1 MAKPLKLGNHLMA
14 RYPISAACFNRRP
27 ATLKS
32 MCYGFDNP
40 SYDHPLHGRVLAAWF
55 CAVQGCQM
63 AYFRTKNSDFGIW
76 EGLGM

>member
-1 MAKPLKLGNHLMA
+1 
-14 RYPISAACFNRRP
+14 
-27 ATLKS
+27 